1 MQYLAQSNNSILL
14 PIVLQMMA
22 TQSDEQGNVTSAS
35 EIEKGRLISDKA
47 EEGSVLN

>member
-1 MQYLAQSNNSILL
+1 MPSWVMLENIFQVPDTHLAQSNSSILL

-35 EIEKGRLISDKA
+35 EII
-47 EEGSVLN
+47 